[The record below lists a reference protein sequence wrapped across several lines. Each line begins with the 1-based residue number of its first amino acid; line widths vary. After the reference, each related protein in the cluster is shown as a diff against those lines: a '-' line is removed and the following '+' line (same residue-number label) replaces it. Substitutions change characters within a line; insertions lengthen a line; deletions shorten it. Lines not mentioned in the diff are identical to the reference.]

1 MNNVIRYI
9 LILIYTTLLL
19 QNIEAQS
26 DRQYIRLGNRLY
38 RQENYAKAE
47 VEYRKALNK
56 NSQNSQAMYNSK
68 KIL

>member
-38 RQENYAKAE
+38 RQENYAINDK
-47 VEYRKALNK
+47 LNL
-56 NSQNSQAMYNSK
+56 
-68 KIL
+68 KIFML